1 MTKQGS
7 GDFMLGFFLGSLFGT
22 AIALLFTP
30 FSGQQMREQIREKSI
45 ELKDRAEDL
54 SEEANRRVDDA
65 KVRGQSLLEQQK
77 ARFQDA
83 IEEGKRAAAQ
93 RKEEL
98 LAQFENTKPAT
109 GSVNITEP
117 KI

>member
-1 MTKQGS
+1 VTKQGS

-30 FSGQQMREQIREKSI
+30 YSGQQMREQIREKSI

-54 SEEANRRVDDA
+54 TEEANRRVEEA
-65 KVRGQSLLEQQK
+65 RLRGQSMLEQQK
-77 ARFQDA
+77 ARFQEA

-93 RKEEL
+93 RKEDL
-98 LAQFENTKPAT
+98 LSQLENTKPAS
-109 GSVNITEP
+109 GSINLTKPEV
-117 KI
+117 